1 VDKNQKTEH
10 ELIQLIAHVNLQ
22 DKQTEKTKRD
32 LLAERHAHNQLQQKM
47 AVITDQLQRAQNDL
61 GQANDKIEALRQE
74 KQFLVQEKSQM
85 DGTLKQLQRVSA
97 A

>member
-1 VDKNQKTEH
+1 MNNKISSFLLFIKR
-10 ELIQLIAHVNLQ
+10 LQ
-22 DKQTEKTKRD
+22 D
-32 LLAERHAHNQLQQKM
+32 HNQLQQKM

-74 KQFLVQEKSQM
+74 KQFLVQEKSQI